1 MVFATVREGRF
12 CFYGPSAACQQTSG
26 ERRNTHLAISKED
39 RANILKGYLEM
50 LSTAQGMVVTE
61 YRGMGM
67 KNLNTI
73 RGLLRPIQG
82 GYTITKNTLFK
93 LALRE
98 SGFAVPED
106 LLVGPTAVAVAYGD
120 LSGLTKAVL
129 ARAKE
134 DELLIVKGAIMGQTV
149 FRADQLEAL
158 STLPTLDEA
167 RATLIGL
174 LQTPASQIVGIL
186 AQPAQQV
193 ANVLKAYIDKDEA
206 A

>member
-1 MVFATVREGRF
+1 
-12 CFYGPSAACQQTSG
+12 
-26 ERRNTHLAISKED
+26 LAISKED
-39 RANILKGYLEM
+39 RVNILQGYREM
-50 LSTAQGMVVTE
+50 LKDAQGMVVTE

-67 KNLNTI
+67 KNLNAI
-73 RGLLRPIQG
+73 RGVLRPIKGQ
-82 GYTITKNTLFK
+82 YTITKNTLFK
-93 LALRE
+93 IALRE
-98 SGFAVPED
+98 LDFAVPED
-106 LLVGPTAVAVAYGD
+106 LLAGPTAVAIAYGD
-120 LSGLTKAVL
+120 LSGLTKAVI
-129 ARAKE
+129 ARARE
-134 DELLIVKGAIMGQTV
+134 DEMLVLKGAIMGQTV